1 MRPVAGRVQ
10 QITARL
16 SLENAPAL
24 FASLFLCFGI
34 LLGQHI
40 WLVPGALLLILIV
53 TGAITVFAMESST
66 RIAWVPLACCW
77 LLLGLFLNEI
87 QIAPDA
93 QRRLVWLAENGAT
106 HTIEAE
112 ITRTTPVRVERSSSL
127 FSGTVQQ
134 ERSESIDLLI
144 HSVDG
149 EQLTGGLRATIYSPS
164 DDPFPALGC
173 GDSVQTNLAMHTPER
188 YLDPGVWDSTQW
200 LLAQGIGVIGS
211 VKAPA
216 LKIVGHVHHGPF
228 FCWLRSLQQAG
239 SQRLVGFADSS
250 NSDSR
255 LPRWLRLRHDDAAM
269 LAAMILGDRTYLN
282 HQARVGF
289 ERTGSF
295 HLLVVSGMH
304 LALFAGFIFALAGL
318 VRLPRLW
325 AAAITIALSFSY
337 ALLTGFGDPVQRSL
351 WMVSLFLIARLLY
364 RERNSL
370 NAIGF
375 AALCLIALNPRSILD
390 ASFQMTLL
398 SVLIIAGIV
407 IPVGEHTFTPYL
419 RACQRPDQVALDP
432 AFSPQL
438 AQFRV
443 TLRLVAEHLKP
454 IVGGRAA
461 FFWFPRLIGFGLRV
475 LEVLLVSTAVEL
487 AMSLPM
493 AVYFHR
499 ITLLALPVNLLVVP
513 LIAVALPAAL
523 IAVACILTAPSLAT
537 IPAAVTAAVLHTIAA
552 IVRLFGS
559 VPGGDLRIPTP
570 GAVAIVLS
578 MLFLGFAVWA
588 ASNSRFP
595 VSLSMAALACSAVCV
610 LIPRPLSYRPGT
622 LEITA
627 IDVGQG
633 DSLLLVSPQGKTLL
647 IDAGGPIGGD
657 LTAGSNFEIGEDVVS
672 PVLWTHHI
680 HRLDAVE
687 LTHAHSDH
695 MGGMPAVLRNFHPK
709 ELWVGK
715 NPEGPAYDAL
725 LKEAQELGVQVRSF
739 AAGDSFDFAGTRVQV
754 LSPTGSYVPGP
765 SPKNDDSLVIRVAY
779 RHTSVLLEGDAEAA
793 SEAHMLIEPLSSD
806 LLKVGHHGS
815 KTSTTP
821 PFLEAVHPGY
831 AIISVG
837 HRNPFGHPRIEVL
850 DRLQKAH
857 VRTFRTDAIGATSF
871 YLDGDGITAEPIEL
885 FPGSWLNSPLPK
897 SSSSLNTARFR

>member
-1 MRPVAGRVQ
+1 MRPNAGRFQ
-10 QITARL
+10 QIAARL
-16 SLENAPAL
+16 SFENAPAL
-24 FASLFLCFGI
+24 FASLFLCIGI
-34 LLGQHI
+34 LLGQHT
-40 WLVPGALLLILIV
+40 WLVPGALLVILLV
-53 TGAITVFAMESST
+53 TGAITLFAIESSN

-77 LLLGLFLNEI
+77 LLLGLLLSEI
-87 QIAPDA
+87 QIAPGA

-106 HTIEAE
+106 HAIEGE
-112 ITRTTPVRVERSSSL
+112 ITRTTPIRIERSSSL
-127 FSGTVQQ
+127 YPGNVQQ
-134 ERSESIDLLI
+134 ERSESIDVRI

-149 EQLTGGLRATIYSPS
+149 EPLTGGLRVTIYSPA
-164 DDPFPALGC
+164 DELIPVLGC
-173 GDSVQTNLAMHTPER
+173 GDSVQTRLAMHPPER

-200 LLAQGIGVIGS
+200 LLSQGVAVIGS

-216 LKIVGHVHHGPF
+216 LGIVRHVHHGSF
-228 FCWLRSLQQAG
+228 FCWLHSLQQAG
-239 SQRLVGFADSS
+239 TQRLVDFADSS

-255 LPRWLRLRHDDAAM
+255 LPGWFRLSHEDAAM
-269 LAAMILGDRTYLN
+269 LGAMILGDRTYLDR
-282 HQARVGF
+282 QARVGF

-325 AAAITIALSFSY
+325 AAAITIAFSLAY
-337 ALLTGFGDPVQRSL
+337 ALLTGFGDPVQRSF

-375 AALCLIALNPRSILD
+375 AALCLIAWNPRSILD

-398 SVLIIAGIV
+398 SVLVIAGIV

-419 RACQRPDQVALDP
+419 RACQRSDQVALDP

-443 TLRLVAEHLKP
+443 TLRLLAEHLKP

-461 FFWFPRLIGFGLRV
+461 SSWFPRLIGFGLRM
-475 LEVLLVSTAVEL
+475 LEVFLVSLAVEL

-499 ITLLALPVNLLVVP
+499 ITLLALPVNLFVVP
-513 LIAVALPAAL
+513 LVALALPAAL
-523 IAVACILTAPSLAT
+523 VAFACILTAPSLAA
-537 IPAAVTAAVLHTIAA
+537 ISAAVTAAVLHAIAA

-559 VPGGDLRIPTP
+559 MPGGDLRIPTP
-570 GAVAIVLS
+570 GALAIFLS
-578 MLFLGFAVWA
+578 MLFLGSAVWA

-610 LIPRPLSYRPGT
+610 LTPRPLSYRPGT

-627 IDVGQG
+627 LDVGQG
-633 DSLLLVSPQGKTLL
+633 DSLLLVSPAGKTLL

-657 LTAGSNFEIGEDVVS
+657 PSGSSNFEIGEDVVS

-680 HRLDAVE
+680 RRLDAVE

-695 MGGMPAVLRNFHPK
+695 MGGMPAILRNFRPK
-709 ELWVGK
+709 ELWVGR
-715 NPEGPAYDAL
+715 NPDGPAYNAL
-725 LKEAQELGVQVRSF
+725 LKEAQELGVHVRSF
-739 AAGDSFDFAGTRVQV
+739 AAGDSFDFAGTQVQV
-754 LSPTGSYVPGP
+754 LSPTRSYVPGP

-793 SEAHMLIEPLSSD
+793 SEAHMLAEPLFSD

-821 PFLEAVHPGY
+821 PFLAAVHPSY

-837 HRNPFGHPRIEVL
+837 HHNPFGHPRIEVL
-850 DRLQKAH
+850 DRLQEDH
-857 VRTFRTDAIGATSF
+857 IRTFRTDAIGATSF
-871 YLDGDGITAEPIEL
+871 YLDGNEIIAEPIAL
-885 FPGSWLNSPLPK
+885 FPRFWLNSQLPK
-897 SSSSLNTARFR
+897 NSSSLTTELFR